1 MMHFRDVPERIFGS
15 RAKIRVLR
23 VLYDMKEEELTGRE
37 IARRCR
43 LTPARTHAVLKE
55 LAGEG
60 LVKMRIL
67 GRNHMYSLNPNSIL
81 IPPIKLIFDPNQSVE
96 SQLKRLVAAEFADRR
111 VLSALIYGEK
121 VSSTGTNSA
130 PLKILIITDSD
141 ASTSALSKRAESLRN
156 RIRGGFGENPEIRL
170 QTVDQLRSLSQAS
183 DPEVRAA
190 LESHML
196 LLGESP
202 HVLTSDKWHSQQRFR
217 FPLFRRS

>member
-1 MMHFRDVPERIFGS
+1 MMHFRDVPERVFGS

-37 IARRCR
+37 IARRCK

-60 LVKMRIL
+60 LVKMRVL

-96 SQLKRLVAAEFADRR
+96 SQLKRLVSAEFADRR
-111 VLSALIYGEK
+111 VLSALAYGER
-121 VSSTGTNSA
+121 VSDPSTNSA
-130 PLKILIITDSD
+130 PLKILVITDSD
-141 ASTSALSKRAESLRN
+141 ASTSSLSKRSESLKS
-156 RIRGGFGENPEIRL
+156 RIRSGFGESPEIQL
-170 QTVDQLRSLSQAS
+170 QTVDQLRSLSQAG
-183 DPEVRAA
+183 DPEVKTA
-190 LESHML
+190 LESHIL

-202 HVLTSDKWHSQQRFR
+202 NVLISEKWHLQQRFH
-217 FPLFRRS
+217 FPLFRRA

>member
-1 MMHFRDVPERIFGS
+1 MHFRDVPERVFGS

-23 VLYDMKEEELTGRE
+23 VLYEMKEEELTGRE

-60 LVKMRIL
+60 LVKMRVL

-96 SQLKRLVAAEFADRR
+96 SHLKRLVSAEFADRR

-121 VSSTGTNSA
+121 VSSSGANSA
-130 PLKILIITDSD
+130 PLKILIVTDSE
-141 ASTSALSKRAESLRN
+141 ASNSSLSRRSESLKD
-156 RIRGGFGENPEIRL
+156 RIRSGFGESPEIRL
-170 QTVDQLRSLSQAS
+170 QTVDLLRSQSQAG
-183 DPEVRAA
+183 DPEIKTA
-190 LESHML
+190 LESHVL
-196 LLGESP
+196 LIGESP
-202 HVLTSDKWHSQQRFR
+202 KVLTSEKWHSQQRFH

>member
-1 MMHFRDVPERIFGS
+1 MMHFRDVPERVFGS

-37 IARRCR
+37 IARRCK

-96 SQLKRLVAAEFADRR
+96 SHLKRLVSTEFADRR
-111 VLSALIYGEK
+111 VLSVLIYGERI
-121 VSSTGTNSA
+121 SSPSPNSG
-130 PLKILIITDSD
+130 PLKILVITDSE
-141 ASTSALSKRAESLRN
+141 ASTAALSRRSESLRN
-156 RIRGGFGENPEIRL
+156 RIRAGFGESPEVQL
-170 QTVDQLRSLSQAS
+170 QTVDQLRNRSQAG
-183 DPEVRAA
+183 DPELKMA
-190 LESHML
+190 LESHIL
-196 LLGESP
+196 LMGESLS
-202 HVLTSDKWHSQQRFR
+202 VLTSEKWHLQQRFR